1 MLTGLRYRVTSIVAW
16 PLNRLPIDDRDS
28 VMEALMV
35 APSGATVSRFA
46 VLMFLS
52 SMVAA
57 IGLLQ
62 NSTAVVIGAMMIA
75 PLMAPIMGSQPA

>member
-1 MLTGLRYRVTSIVAW
+1 MREASIVKPAPARGRSFRW
-16 PLNRLPIDDRDS
+16 PIRRLSVEDRHSAMDH
-28 VMEALMV
+28 LMV
-35 APSGATVSRFA
+35 GPSATAVWRFG

-62 NSTAVVIGAMMIA
+62 NSAAVVIGAM
-75 PLMAPIMGSQPA
+75 